1 MEFIFAGLL
10 ALVLILFWFPLP
22 RYVALGATLL
32 VIAFGAYVGLLS
44 PLAIFVLIALF
55 LLSAFY
61 YSGKKPLSV
70 GIVLALLCWALSKHW
85 IPGFGNWLALA
96 RVQLSTNSIP
106 FNIFL
111 NYDKAFMGIAL
122 LLFLGP
128 LNPAKLWTTL
138 RDNWFIA
145 LGCIA
150 VLLGS
155 TLALSFVHFDF
166 KISAAMP
173 LWLLSNIFFV
183 CMPEEVFFRGFI
195 QKELS
200 DRPLSALAVSSLLF
214 GVYHAHFGAPM
225 VLFGML
231 AGLFY
236 GWIYWRSKRLEASI
250 ALHFLVNVLHFLFF
264 TYPRG

>member
-1 MEFIFAGLL
+1 MEFVFALLL

-22 RYVALGATLL
+22 RYVTVTATGCIIAYGA
-32 VIAFGAYVGLLS
+32 FVGLLS
-44 PLAIFVLIALF
+44 PLAIFVLIILF
-55 LLSAFY
+55 LVSAFY
-61 YSGKKPLSV
+61 YSGQKPLSV

-96 RVQLSTNSIP
+96 RVQLSKNSIP
-106 FNIFL
+106 FNVFF
-111 NYDKAFMGIAL
+111 NFDKAFMAVAL

-128 LNPAKLWTTL
+128 LRPSKLLTSL

-145 LGCIA
+145 LGCII

-155 TLALSFVHFDF
+155 SLALSFVHFDF
-166 KISAAMP
+166 KISPAMP
-173 LWLLSNIFFV
+173 LWLLSNFFFV
-183 CMPEEVFFRGFI
+183 CIPEEVFFRGFI

-200 DRPLSALAVSSLLF
+200 DRPVSALAVSSLLF
-214 GVYHAHFGAPM
+214 GVYHAHLGALM
-225 VLFGML
+225 VLFSML

-250 ALHFLVNVLHFLFF
+250 ALHFLVNVAHFLFF